1 VAVGFEFARRRGV
14 VWLVCREGES
24 RREESERSSE
34 VVVGC
39 RERAASAADGVAVS
53 LSARVLVV
61 SSVFVASVVS
71 SRAVSASSCSA
82 GSS

>member
-1 VAVGFEFARRRGV
+1 
-14 VWLVCREGES
+14 VCREGES

-34 VVVGC
+34 VVVVGC
-39 RERAASAADGVAVS
+39 RERAASAAAGVAVS
-53 LSARVLVV
+53 LCALVLVV
-61 SSVFVASVVS
+61 SFVFVASVVS